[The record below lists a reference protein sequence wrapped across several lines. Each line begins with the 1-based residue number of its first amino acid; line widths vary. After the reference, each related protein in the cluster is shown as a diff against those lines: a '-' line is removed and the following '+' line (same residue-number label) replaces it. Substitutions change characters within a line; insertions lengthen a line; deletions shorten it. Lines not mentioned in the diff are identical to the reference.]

1 MIDVE
6 ARAAVYLLA
15 KNTLY
20 ICSHNTVE
28 TGLAWKKRGV
38 AKEVAMK
45 QRNVSAKALD

>member
-15 KNTLY
+15 KNTPH

-28 TGLAWKKRGV
+28 TGLARRKQVGV
-38 AKEVAMK
+38 KENISGAGDYK
-45 QRNVSAKALD
+45 G